1 MITDYMKVKGVCKWY
16 NGVQVSG
23 WYMKI
28 PKIDKYVDV
37 IITGS
42 TVIDGLPC
50 ENGDSVRTIRY
61 QEVVPST
68 IRRYVGIKD
77 IEGTQLVERDL
88 LQSEL
93 TKELFRVEFK
103 LDGEIIL
110 VLLSQDACISHDIQE
125 FVDKYQLKFHSDA
138 YSN

>member
-1 MITDYMKVKGVCKWY
+1 MLTDYMRVKGVVNGT

-28 PKIDKYVDV
+28 PKIDRYVD
-37 IITGS
+37 IIVTGS
-42 TVIDGLPC
+42 TLVDGLQC
-50 ENGDSVRTIRY
+50 ENGDNVRTIRY
-61 QEVVPST
+61 QEVFPAT

-88 LQSEL
+88 LQSKL